1 MGMGMKVTSSKPV
14 EKSPGWG
21 RNIKLIVGFT
31 LVAIVAGFLYRFN
44 SILPPLLLTFIL
56 TYLLRPLAT
65 RLSKGTRLS
74 WRWSVNIIFIGLI
87 IFLITALTLTGVAVV
102 QQFQSLINVVQRF
115 ISDLPEL
122 VLEITSKIYMIGP
135 FQIDLSHYLS
145 TSNLESFAQE
155 ILGIIQPMLGQAGNL
170 VGTLASR
177 TMTTLGWGFFIIL
190 VTYFILADMGQV
202 PDRIVQFEL
211 PGYDSDIR
219 RIAYELSRIW
229 NAFLRGQIIMFTLS
243 VVVYSILFGILGV
256 RFVLALALVSGL
268 ARFVPYVGQFVNW
281 IVLVLVVAFQSDNYF
296 GLSTFQ
302 YVILVVAFV
311 FVIDQVFDNIISPRI
326 LGQSIGVHPAAV
338 LIAAIIGFSLL
349 GIVGVILAAPGL
361 ASLTMLGG
369 YISRKMLDL
378 DPWPEKE
385 EIDEEFKYPWV
396 KWIDRIR
403 SFVKIIIEYIK
414 QKRH

>member
-1 MGMGMKVTSSKPV
+1 MKVTSPKPV
-14 EKSPGWG
+14 DKSPIWG

-31 LVAIVAGFLYRFN
+31 LVAIAAGFLFRFN

-56 TYLLRPLAT
+56 TYLFRPLVN

-74 WRWSVNIIFIGLI
+74 WRWSVNIIFISLVI
-87 IFLITALTLTGVAVV
+87 SMLTAFTLTGVAVV
-102 QQFQSLINVVQRF
+102 QQFQSVINVVQRF

-122 VLEITSKIYMIGP
+122 VLEITSKVYVIGP

-170 VGTLASR
+170 LGTLASG
-177 TMTTLGWGFFIIL
+177 TMSIFGWGFFILL
-190 VTYFILADMGQV
+190 VSYFILADMGQV
-202 PDRIVQFEL
+202 TDRVVHFEL

-219 RIAYELSRIW
+219 RIAQELSRIW

-243 VVVYSILFGILGV
+243 VVVYTFVFTVLGV

-268 ARFVPYVGQFVNW
+268 ARFVPYIGQFVNW
-281 IVLVLVVAFQSDNYF
+281 MVLILVVIFQNDNYF

-302 YVILVVAFV
+302 FVILVVAFV
-311 FVIDQVFDNIISPRI
+311 FVIDQIFDNIISPRI

-385 EIDEEFKYPWV
+385 EIEEEFKYPWE

-403 SFVKIIIEYIK
+403 SFVKIILEYFR
-414 QKRH
+414 QKKH